1 MKQHRYF
8 LIVIILFL
16 TLRIN
21 AQDTSND
28 SSSENFRIFGLYSG
42 TFQSKS
48 GITVGLT
55 KNKNGFYFS
64 GRYGK
69 FTRTD
74 TKNTIYDNH
83 WINERYSITI
93 GYIREFNKFID
104 IFGGLGYGYLGY
116 QYMVDDFD
124 SNDWI
129 SYLND
134 YGNDSK
140 TYQSTDKGLESEIG
154 LIFHYKFLY
163 ANIGLSTLNIKNV
176 TPIYGI
182 GFEYKF

>member
-1 MKQHRYF
+1 MKQYRFF

-16 TLRIN
+16 TLSTK
-21 AQDTSND
+21 AQETTNNSPPKNL
-28 SSSENFRIFGLYSG
+28 RIFGLYSG
-42 TFQSKS
+42 TLQSKS
-48 GITVGLT
+48 GITVGLI
-55 KNKNGFYFS
+55 KNKNGFYLN

-74 TKNTIYDNH
+74 TKNITYDNH

-93 GYIREFNKFID
+93 GYIRELNKFID
-104 IFGGLGYGYLGY
+104 IIGGLGYGYLGY
-116 QYMVDDFD
+116 QYLVDDFD

-134 YGNDSK
+134 NGNDSK
-140 TYQSTDKGLESEIG
+140 TYRSTDKGLESEIG

-163 ANIGLSTLNIKNV
+163 ANIGLSTLNFKNF

-182 GFEYKF
+182 GVGYNF